1 MTFRRQGEIGEAFCM
16 DLNEVLKSSFTSD
29 GQGKRPNV
37 PFQLIEGFPD
47 QTVDLVCISLLR

>member
-29 GQGKRPNV
+29 GQGKRPNF

-47 QTVDLVCISLLR
+47 QTVDLV